1 MSSSFRQLPA
11 RARRVLAATA
21 VLLAILPSGA
31 SRADSTPQTL
41 PFSQDWT
48 NTGLITTDDNWSGV
62 PGVVGF
68 RGDGLAGTT
77 GVNPQSI
84 VVESTVVDVN
94 ANQLNPNTFTTGG
107 VSEFH
112 IANPVVALQ
121 GSGTARAPYL
131 QFHIN
136 TTGMTAIHVAYSL
149 RDIDGSTDNAVQPV
163 ALQFRVGASGNF
175 TNVPE
180 GFVADA
186 STGPSLATAV
196 TPVSVTLPTT
206 AENQPLVQIRVI
218 TTDAV
223 GSDEWIGIDDIA
235 ITGTAVSI
243 TNPSGAGS
251 ASPST
256 VFPGQASLLTV
267 SVTPGANPASTG
279 IQVSADLSSIG
290 GSPTQAFANNGGNS
304 FSFNATVAP
313 GTTTGAK
320 SLAVTITDAEGRSG
334 STTISLQVDPP
345 PPPLGHPVISQIYG
359 GGGNSGAT
367 YRNDYVELY
376 NPGTAAVDVTGWTVQ
391 YASATGGFSASL
403 SQPLAGVIGPGEY
416 YLVALGS
423 GGSVGAD
430 LPPANVSGA
439 DINMSATAGKVAL
452 VSNADPVSAA
462 SCPLVDADLI
472 DFVGYGSTAN
482 CREGSAN
489 APGPPSGNN
498 VTAILRKNGGS
509 TDTDQNGN
517 DFVTGSPNPR
527 RTAPIAEV
535 GPRVQSTDP
544 GTNGLNAPR
553 DSSITVTFSEPVDVA
568 DDWLHLTCITTGTH
582 DDATHAGGPTTY
594 VVTPNANF
602 LPGETCTVTIF
613 KDLVHD
619 QDLDDAGPNTDTL
632 PADYTW
638 TFTVAT
644 GAAPPY
650 PPEVHLTMGNP
661 SAATPDVNTP
671 NNYLME
677 KPEFA
682 LSYNRDRGTPNWV
695 SWHLDDS
702 WTGNLV
708 RNDTFRPD
716 PAVPPDW
723 YRVQATDFF
732 STGFDRGHMTPN
744 ADRDDEN
751 SIPINQATFLMSNMV
766 PQAPNNN
773 QGSWAKLENHLR
785 TLLPASEVYI
795 VSGPAGMGG
804 TGSNGGLTTTL
815 ANGHVR
821 VPAFTWKVALVLPK
835 APGDDVARV
844 SASTRT
850 IAVIMPNTQIPET
863 SDPNDWQAYLTT
875 VDAVEALTGY
885 DFFASV
891 EDAVEHSIEAGVNG
905 VNPPGTADQLVTA
918 EEDSS
923 QSFTLNAVSMNPSSL
938 TYAILSGPSHG
949 AVTGSDGGR
958 TYVPA
963 PDFAGTDSFTYRV
976 SDSIG
981 TSNTATV
988 TIHVLDVNDAPV
1000 AVSDT
1005 KTADED
1011 SPLVFAAADLTAND
1025 SAGPADEASQIL
1037 TVASVAAGAHT
1048 HGAVGLAGGQVTYV
1062 PESDFNGSASFTYQV
1077 CDDGFSAGVSD
1088 PKCATGTVN
1097 VEVAPRNDPPVLTS
1111 VPSAA
1116 TTPELAPYT
1125 FVAQASDVDSPSL
1138 TFSLLGA
1145 PAGAAIDPVTG
1156 QFSWTPTEAQGGL
1169 GAPYAFKVRVSDG
1182 LAATDAD
1189 VLITVTEVNQSPV
1202 LIVGTSQTVS
1212 LGDTLTFVAVGS
1224 DADVPAQTL
1233 TYGLS
1238 GAVPAGAT
1246 IDPATGV
1253 FTWTPTAAQSGAT
1266 YAFNVSVTDGV
1277 ASTSVAVAVSVTAP
1291 LGMERDV
1298 LDRIKLLRQGV
1309 TDRGDGRILDDI
1321 IEDLSEAVQ
1330 SPYWVDASHLDP
1342 RKGDKVFDEDAQAVR
1357 ELVRLKREGH
1367 SAIPDA
1373 LLQGFIDLL
1382 VKATRLLAETA
1393 IGEAVAAGG
1402 DPGDIAKANADLAEG
1417 NQDAALGRPE
1427 KAIKD
1432 YGAAWRRALGAVK

>member
-1 MSSSFRQLPA
+1 MSSSFLQWPA
-11 RARRVLAATA
+11 GARRVLAATA
-21 VLLAILPSGA
+21 VLLAILPSPA

-41 PFSQDWT
+41 PFSQNWS
-48 NTGLITTDDNWSGV
+48 NPALITATDNWGGV
-62 PGVVGF
+62 PGITGY
-68 RGDGLAGTT
+68 RGDDLTTATGTD
-77 GVNPQSI
+77 PQTI
-84 VVESTVVDVN
+84 VADGTSTPINVI
-94 ANQLNPNTFTTGG
+94 ANQANPNITNGG
-107 VSEFH
+107 VAEFDG
-112 IANPVVALQ
+112 IANPTVALQ
-121 GSGTARAPYL
+121 GSGTADAPFL
-131 QFHIN
+131 LITLN
-136 TTGMTAIHVAYSL
+136 TLGRSGITVSYNL
-149 RDIDGSTDNAVQPV
+149 RDIDGSADNAVQPV
-163 ALQFRVGASGNF
+163 ALHYRVGNSGSF
-175 TNVPE
+175 TNVPAA
-180 GFVADA
+180 FVADA
-186 STGPSLATAV
+186 TTGPSLATKV
-196 TPVSVTLPTT
+196 TPVLITLPSN
-206 AENQPLVQIRVI
+206 ADNQPLVQLRIM
-218 TTDAV
+218 TTNAV
-223 GSDEWIGIDDIA
+223 GNDEWVGIDDIS
-235 ITGTAVSI
+235 ITGTEVST
-243 TNPSGAGS
+243 TNPSGTGF

-256 VFPGQASLLTV
+256 VAQGQASLLTV
-267 SVTPGANPASTG
+267 SVTPGSGPTSTG

-290 GSPTQAFANNGGNS
+290 GAPAQSFANGGGNS
-304 FSFNATVAP
+304 FSFAATVDP
-313 GTTTGAK
+313 GTPLGPKT
-320 SLAVTITDAEGRSG
+320 LPVTISDAEGRSG
-334 STTISLQVDPP
+334 EATIALTVT
-345 PPPLGHPVISQIYG
+345 PPLGHPVISQIYG

-367 YRNDYVELY
+367 YLNDYVELY
-376 NPGTAAVDVTGWTVQ
+376 NPGTTSVDVTGWSVQ
-391 YASATGGFSASL
+391 YASATGTFSPL
-403 SQPLAGVIGPGEY
+403 NVQPLAGSIGPGEY
-416 YLVALGS
+416 YLVALAS

-430 LPPANVSGA
+430 LPPANVSGTV
-439 DINMSATAGKVAL
+439 NMSATTGKVAL
-452 VSNADPVSAA
+452 ARNGDPVSTAT
-462 SCPLVDADLI
+462 CPLTDPDLI
-472 DFVGYGSTAN
+472 DFVGYGGAN
-482 CREGSAN
+482 CREGSTN
-489 APGPPSGNN
+489 APAPSNT
-498 VTAILRKNGGS
+498 TAILRKNGGAS
-509 TDTDQNGN
+509 DTDQNGS
-517 DFVTGSPNPR
+517 DFETGTPNPR

-535 GPRVQSTDP
+535 GPRVQRTDP

-568 DDWLHLTCITTGTH
+568 DGWLHLTCITTGTH
-582 DDATHAGGPTTY
+582 DDATQAGGPTTY
-594 VVTPNANF
+594 VITPNANF
-602 LPGETCTVTIF
+602 VPGETCTVIIF

-619 QDLDDAGPNTDTL
+619 QDTDDAGPNTDTL
-632 PADYTW
+632 PADYSW

-661 SAATPDVNTP
+661 SGATSDLNTP

-744 ADRDDEN
+744 ADRDNEN

-795 VSGPAGMGG
+795 VSGPAGIGG
-804 TGSNGGLTTTL
+804 TGSNGGVTTTL
-815 ANGHVR
+815 ANGHVT

-875 VDAVEALTGY
+875 VDAVEALTGF
-885 DFFASV
+885 DFFANV
-891 EDAVEHSIEAGVNG
+891 EDAVEHSIEAGING

-918 EEDSS
+918 KEDSS
-923 QSFTLNAVSMNPSSL
+923 QSFTLNAVGMNPSSL
-938 TYAILSGPSHG
+938 TYTILSGPSHG
-949 AVTGSDGGR
+949 ALTGSDGGR
-958 TYVPA
+958 TYIPA
-963 PDFAGTDSFTYRV
+963 PDFAGTDSFTYQV

-1000 AVSDT
+1000 AVNDA
-1005 KTADED
+1005 KTVDED

-1025 SAGPADEASQIL
+1025 SAGPANEAGQIL

-1048 HGAVGLAGGQVTYV
+1048 HGTVGLAGGQVTYV
-1062 PESDFNGSASFTYQV
+1062 PEADFNGSASFTYQV

-1088 PKCATGTVN
+1088 PKCATGTVD
-1097 VEVAPRNDPPVLTS
+1097 VEVSPRNDPPVFTS
-1111 VPSAA
+1111 VPSVA

-1125 FVAQASDVDSPSL
+1125 FVAQASDVDSPTL
-1138 TFSLLGA
+1138 TFSLVGA

-1156 QFSWTPTEAQGGL
+1156 QFSWTPTEVQGGF

-1182 LAATDAD
+1182 LAATDAE

-1202 LIVGTSQTVS
+1202 LIVGTSDTVS
-1212 LGDTLTFVAVGS
+1212 LGDTLTFTAVGS
-1224 DADVPAQTL
+1224 DPDLPAQAL
-1233 TYGLS
+1233 SFGLS

-1246 IDPATGV
+1246 INPATGV
-1253 FTWTPTAAQSGAT
+1253 FTWTPTAAQSGST

-1277 ASTSVAVAVSVTAP
+1277 ALTSVAVAVSVTGP

-1309 TDRGDGRILDDI
+1309 TDRGDRRILDDI
-1321 IEDLSEAVQ
+1321 IEDLSEALQ
-1330 SPYWVDASHLDP
+1330 STYWVDASHLEP

-1367 SAIPDA
+1367 SAVPDS
-1373 LLQGFIDLL
+1373 LLQGFIDSLM
-1382 VKATRLLAETA
+1382 KATRLLAETG
-1393 IGEAVAAGG
+1393 IGEAVAAAG

-1417 NQDAALGRPE
+1417 SQDAALGRPE
-1427 KAIKD
+1427 KAIED